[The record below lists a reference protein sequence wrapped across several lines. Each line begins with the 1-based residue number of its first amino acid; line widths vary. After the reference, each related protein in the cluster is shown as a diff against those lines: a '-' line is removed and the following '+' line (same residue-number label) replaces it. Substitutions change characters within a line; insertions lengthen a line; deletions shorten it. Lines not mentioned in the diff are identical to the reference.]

1 MDNVERLRIRLSAL
15 APGAGGEV
23 TPAVRQ
29 ALEGELLR
37 DPFLIVQALPELR
50 KLGAAAGG
58 HADVERTAWAAS
70 IIERV
75 LAGFGPVARQQFPTT
90 ELFARGLLELMDRA
104 LDPG

>member
-1 MDNVERLRIRLSAL
+1 MPL
-15 APGAGGEV
+15 
-23 TPAVRQ
+23 AVRP

-50 KLGAAAGG
+50 KLGASARG
-58 HADVERTAWAAS
+58 HADVERMAWAAS

-75 LAGFGPVARQQFPTT
+75 LAGFGPVARQQFTTT